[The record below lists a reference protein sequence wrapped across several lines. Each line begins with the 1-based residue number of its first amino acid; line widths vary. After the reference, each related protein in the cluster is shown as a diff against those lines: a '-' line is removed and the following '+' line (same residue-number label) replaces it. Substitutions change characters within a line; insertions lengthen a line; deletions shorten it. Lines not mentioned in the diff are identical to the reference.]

1 MSDVSDVPGDEGVQ
15 KGPVLAF
22 MNEVAGG
29 RRLLDAVKASIEDG
43 ASGAAVAAPQ
53 NVPAAGQIVD
63 ADEARDAAQSRVDVT
78 QAVLAANGIDSAGAV
93 LDPHP
98 QLALDDA
105 VRAFEPSRI
114 LISCRSETR
123 LGPLRRDFVEWAR
136 DRFEAEVVHIPVRLE
151 DDAVAHGI
159 THTLVVATQT
169 VASKDLIGRL
179 TERASAQPHRYTFV
193 CPRSGALGREAVCER
208 LAATLAAMYSQEID
222 ATGQPMSPEPFAAV
236 QNAIEHYRIDD
247 ILISTLTGESSAWLE
262 DGLIEKV
269 RGITDKPIEHFE
281 SAADGQAR
289 AAEEGSSTE
298 AGVSVGAEA

>member
-1 MSDVSDVPGDEGVQ
+1 MSSVTDGPVSERAGQ
-15 KGPVLAF
+15 GPVLAF

-29 RRLLDAVKASIEDG
+29 RRLLDAVKAGIEGG
-43 ASGAAVAAPQ
+43 ASGAAVVAPQ

-63 ADEARDAAQSRVDVT
+63 ADEVRDAAQSRVEVT
-78 QAVLAANGIDSAGAV
+78 QAVFAANGIDSSGAV

-136 DRFEAEVVHIPVRLE
+136 ERFEAEVVHIPVRLE

-169 VASKDLIGRL
+169 VSGGDLIARL
-179 TERASAQPHRYTFV
+179 KERASEHPHRYTFV
-193 CPRSGALGREAVCER
+193 CPQSGAIDREEVCER
-208 LAATLAAMYSQEID
+208 LAETLAAMYSQGID

-247 ILISTLTGESSAWLE
+247 ILISTFAEESSAWLD

-281 SAADGQAR
+281 SRADGATSA
-289 AAEEGSSTE
+289 AAEPADEKAAIS
-298 AGVSVGAEA
+298 AGVEA